1 MCCAFFPPLRLWLF
15 GRNGDEL
22 CRRRLR
28 SGGGDLERSSSK
40 YGVRE
45 PGIAE
50 GLVPIAEVSRGG
62 EPRAER
68 GEWLGECNRVGGRRE
83 SMPR

>member
-1 MCCAFFPPLRLWLF
+1 
-15 GRNGDEL
+15 
-22 CRRRLR
+22 
-28 SGGGDLERSSSK
+28 LERSSSK

-50 GLVPIAEVSRGG
+50 GLVPMAEVSRGG

-83 SMPR
+83 SMPW